1 MNSNEQQNE
10 ILMWLYSLGIAISA
24 VLQSFGWNEFAFIY
38 SNAGD
43 AQKCDVMRTDIQNAI
58 ARSDGIDISIM
69 AEIPSVTDAFL
80 SRTLKNLQ
88 TAAYDYCLPC
98 GRITATLHDNFNT
111 SWEFLVQLER
121 RYGK

>member
-1 MNSNEQQNE
+1 MNKERQSIHLKNGR
-10 ILMWLYSLGIAISA
+10 LGIAVSA

-88 TAAYDYCLPC
+88 TAAYDYCSPC
-98 GRITATLHDNFNT
+98 GRISATLYDNFNT